1 MRWRELRGKLAAQP
15 GHDDAVAQELPY
27 RPLALAI
34 ARLRGDLDMT
44 QAEFARHVG
53 VPQSVVARAES
64 GRHAPNLKLVER
76 VAGAFDMDWRVSFV
90 HRQAAYDPADAARP
104 VQLDH
109 VLNRALLRLHPRDA
123 ELSFAASTTDVLVDL
138 GSSAI
143 ENDVTLVSSV
153 VTPRDALPV
162 PRRPV
167 RPADEPA
174 RTAELAL
181 AS

>member
-15 GHDDAVAQELPY
+15 GHDEALARELPY

-44 QAEFARHVG
+44 QAEFAGHVG

-76 VAGAFDMDWRVSFV
+76 VASAFDMDWRVSFV
-90 HRQAAYDPADAARP
+90 PRVDSAWAADTMRP
-104 VQLDH
+104 LQLDH
-109 VLNRALLRLHPRDA
+109 VLNQALLRQPRLEAGLRLGGPTFGVSAVLD
-123 ELSFAASTTDVLVDL
+123 ESSVDTDLSVAQTV
-138 GSSAI
+138 
-143 ENDVTLVSSV
+143 VTL
-153 VTPRDALPV
+153 RGALPV
-162 PRRPV
+162 GRPILPQADEPV
-167 RPADEPA
+167 RP
-174 RTAELAL
+174 AELAL